1 MKLQI
6 TNVAAGGAVVKPV
19 EPGQHP
25 VVKIA
30 KGQRLALADKAAP
43 GQAEGV
49 VATRDGEA
57 LELKYA
63 DGTSVR
69 VENFYTECVNGECEI
84 LVDGAAAEPVSL
96 TAETA
101 GGADVVYAYGSPEA
115 LHGML
120 GDAAEALLAEA
131 TSVAGGM
138 LEFAPAT
145 AAVAAGAAPAGLSP
159 WTVLGLGA
167 LGVAGVAAAASG
179 GGGHDNDDTASTP
192 SAPQPV
198 TPPARLG
205 APVLALKHDAGGSA
219 SDGVSNDGRM
229 VVKGVDPGNTWEYT
243 TDGGTTWKA
252 GTGDEFDLPEG
263 DYKAGDVKARQ
274 IDAAGHKSPVSN
286 TPSAISID
294 KTPPTSGFDA
304 PAVALKN
311 DAGGSASDGLSND
324 GTMKVTGVTPG
335 NGWEYT
341 TDGGTTW
348 KAGSGDEFDLPEGDY
363 KAGDVKVRQVDLA
376 GNTSPAGDTPTAI
389 TIDKTPPTS
398 GFDAPVVKLK
408 HDAGGSASDGVSNDG
423 RVSVSGVDPAQQW
436 EYTTDGGQH
445 WTRGS
450 GDGFDLPEGQ
460 YKAGDVQA
468 RQIDPAGNT
477 SPIGNT
483 PTAITIDNTPPTS
496 GFDAPAVA
504 LKNDKGSS
512 ASDGLSNDGTM
523 KVTGVTPGNGWE
535 YTTDGG
541 TTWKTGTGDEFELP
555 AGDYNAGAVKVR
567 QVDLA
572 GNTSPSGDA
581 PSAILIDKTPPTSGF
596 DAPAVALKN
605 DAGGSASDGLS
616 NDGTMKV
623 TGVTPGNGWEYT
635 TDGGTTWKTGSGDEF
650 DLPEGDYQAGSVKV
664 RQVDTAGNTSA
675 SGDSASA
682 IMIYKTPPTSGFDA
696 PGVALK
702 NDAGGSA
709 SDGLSNDGTM
719 KVTGVTSGNGWE
731 YTTDGGANWTKGTGD
746 EFTLPEGDYKAG
758 DVKARQIDPAG
769 NTSPAGDTPT
779 AISIDKT
786 PPTSGF
792 DAPTVAL
799 KNDAGGSSSD
809 GLSNDGAMKVT
820 GVTSGNGW
828 EYTTDGGI
836 TWKKGTGDE
845 FDLPEGDYN
854 AGAVKV
860 RQVDPAGNTS
870 PAGDSPAAIT
880 IDKTPPTSGFD
891 APGVALKNDAG
902 GSASDG
908 LSNDGTMKVTGVTS
922 GNGWEY
928 TTDGGTTWK
937 TGTGDE
943 FDLPEGDYKAGNVKV
958 RQVDPAGN
966 KSPAGDTPAAIT
978 IDKTPP
984 TSGFDAPTVALKN
997 DAGGSAS
1004 DGLSNDGTMKVTGVT
1019 TGNGWEYTTDG
1030 GTTWTKGT
1038 GDEFDLPEG
1047 DYQAGNVK
1055 VRQIDPAGNKSPA
1068 GDTPTS
1074 ISIDKTPPTSGF
1086 DAPAVALKN
1095 DGGGSA
1101 SDGLS
1106 NDGTMKVTGVTPGN
1120 GWEYTTDGG
1129 TTWKTGSGDEFE
1141 LPEGD
1146 YKASDVKV
1154 RQVDSAGNKSV
1165 SGDAP
1170 AAISIDKTPPTTGFD
1185 APGVALKNDAGGSA
1199 SDGLSNDGTMKVTG
1213 VTSGNGWEY
1222 TTDGGSSWT
1231 KGSGDEFM
1239 LPEGDYQAGNVKV
1252 RQIDPAGNKSPSGD
1266 APTAISIDKT
1276 PPTSGFDAPTVAL
1289 KNDAGGSAS
1298 DGLSN
1303 DGTMKVTGVTS
1314 GNGWEYTTD
1323 GGTTWKTGA
1332 GDEFDLPEGD
1342 YQAGSVKVRQVDPAG
1357 NKSASG
1363 DSPAA
1368 ITIDKTPPTTGFNAP
1383 GVALKNDAGGSAS
1396 DGLSNDGTMKVTG
1409 VDPANG
1415 WEYTTDGGTTWKKGT
1430 GDEFDLPEGD
1440 YQAGSVKVRQV
1451 DPAGNKSASGDS
1463 PAAITIDKTPPTSG
1477 FDAPAVAL
1485 KNDAGGSASDGL
1497 SNDGTMKVTGITTGN
1512 GWEYT
1517 TDGGSTWK
1525 KGSGDEFDLP
1535 EGDYKA
1541 SDVKVRQVDPA
1552 GNTSASGDSPSAIT
1566 IDKTPPTTG
1575 FNAPGV
1581 ALKNDAG
1588 GSQNDGLS
1596 NDGTMK
1602 VTGVDP
1608 ANGWEYTTDG
1618 GSSWTKGTG
1627 DEFTLPEGDYQAGNV
1642 KVRQID
1648 PAGNKSPAGDT
1659 PTAISIDKT
1668 PPTSG
1673 FDAPS
1678 VALKNDAGSS
1688 ASDGLSKDG
1697 TMKVSGV
1704 TPGNGWEYTTDGGT
1718 TWKAGSGDEFD
1729 LPEGD
1734 YQAGSVKVRQ
1744 VDTAGNTSPAG
1755 DSPAAITID
1764 KTPPTSGFDAPT
1776 VALRNDTGAS
1786 ATDGISRDGTMVV
1799 TGVGAGN
1806 TWEYSTD
1813 GGASWTQG
1821 SGDTFTLKEGSYAAD
1836 AVQVRQS
1843 DVYGNGSA
1851 AGKPASAITIDQ
1863 TPPPIEQTPARLRL
1877 VEDSGESDTDG
1888 ITNKTYIAVEWQGS
1902 SNINWDFSTDGG
1914 ATWKRAARADRHKNQ
1929 FSVGN
1934 GVFQP
1939 GQIVVRGAPD
1949 EAGNYNT
1956 VSNTSTYDIDSSN
1969 SQPPV
1974 TFELKSGTAA
1984 GTEAGTFVSQGT
1996 FKLTSPV
2003 APGNSWQYTTG
2014 KNIWY
2019 DGFGDEFTLDEGR
2032 YDLRFLRVRQV
2043 EPKRGAISDS
2053 SGLPAEFTNT
2063 TRTLIVDHSAP
2074 VAPTLALKNDNGP
2087 ANNDGISSDGT
2098 MSVAGIEAGASWEY
2112 STDGGAS
2119 WQAGSG
2125 DSFVLALGSYA
2136 ADAIRV
2142 RQTDAAGNVSA
2153 VARNA
2158 GALFIGVPAP
2168 VVALADDDKTP
2179 GDGVSTNGLVKVS
2192 GVSAGNTWEYTTD
2205 GRTWQA
2211 GVGDGFTLTD
2221 GTYVKGTV
2229 QVRQIDAAG
2238 VRSAE
2243 AEPATTLAISQ
2254 FGLAMQLKADTGES
2268 GTDGVT
2274 ADGRIVFSGKASGP
2288 WQYSLDSGQ
2297 TWHRVS
2303 ASQAEVRVRNGT
2315 YEVDQ
2320 IQVRDRNNHTLSN
2333 KQRYE
2338 ILGGLMDK
2346 TPVPVMVHDTGSSAG
2361 DHVTNDGTFKVS
2373 GGTAGLGLDYSLDGG
2388 VTWMRATGDTFVVPD
2403 GVYNDRSTHDT
2414 LAVRFADRR
2423 SGQLSPVIIYNQ
2435 QFIVDTKAPDAPDL
2449 LVQGARNGVTHNG
2462 AVSVGSLEPGGTWEY
2477 SVDGGASW
2485 VAGSGTE
2492 FALAIGSHAA
2502 GQVGVRQIDR
2512 AGNVSQL
2519 TWNAAPIT
2527 VVTGL
2532 SVQLRNDL
2540 GTPED
2545 GVSRSG
2551 TMLVTGVGQGEQWQY
2566 SLDGG
2571 ASWSSSFDASV
2582 KTFLLQ
2588 GEHYDEGMVRVRKT
2602 DTAGATTDAQAIG
2615 SLDWQ
2620 VLHWDSAGAQAFT
2633 LDASRT
2639 PGAAQANVLAN
2650 GDTTGQAL
2658 TLAHLNLSGYHDPAS
2673 TQLHVAKA
2681 VNLSF
2686 TRDGQAVDTF
2696 TLADVV
2702 AGRIRVSY
2710 TQTGQDTAG
2719 TFAHASFTVTDR
2731 ASGDVI
2737 DIQLGAQPGFHDGNG
2752 QWLARPDTALWG
2764 DPSADGWKAPSDSP
2778 APGQGGADTL
2788 VGGSGRDLIFGDG
2801 SGGGLNM
2808 NNGFGGAPGS
2818 GDDVIHGG
2826 QGDDI
2831 LFGDGFGNDGRHRP
2845 LLNNG
2850 GFGGGGGGGGV
2861 TIVKTG
2867 GAGGVGAGAGGD
2879 RGGAGHGTTLGN
2891 ADTAPGTAGES
2902 GFGVGVGSGRPQEA
2916 VTAEVDGAGQNNPG
2930 FVFDNTGNV
2939 TDAIT
2944 QVETAFVDGAK
2955 GGSDLFAQAQ
2965 GAGNDHIYG
2974 GAGNDLIMG
2983 MVGND
2988 LIVGGTGNDIMYGR
3002 GASFAKPAMEDADT
3016 FLWQRGDAG
3025 KQGTALDV
3033 IRDFGGDGIADHLD
3047 IQGLLEG
3054 YVAGHDLKDWVSVQ
3068 TGVTAPAGARGSDVG
3083 ATGTLITIDVDGAG
3097 AGTTVQQIFLTGVD
3111 LDTNVNNLVNTGVLI
3126 V

>member
-19 EPGQHP
+19 EPGQHA

-120 GDAAEALLAEA
+120 GDAADALLAEA
-131 TSVAGGM
+131 TPVAGGM

-252 GTGDEFDLPEG
+252 GTGDVFDLPEG

-274 IDAAGHKSPVSN
+274 IDAAGHKSPVGN
-286 TPSAISID
+286 TPTAITID

-304 PAVALKN
+304 PAVALKH
-311 DAGGSASDGLSND
+311 DAGGSASDGLSYD

-376 GNTSPAGDTPTAI
+376 GNTSPAGDTPAAI

-423 RVSVSGVDPAQQW
+423 RVSVSGVDPAHQW

-483 PTAITIDNTPPTS
+483 PTAITIDKTPPTS

-504 LKNDKGSS
+504 LKNDKGGS

-541 TTWKTGTGDEFELP
+541 TTWKAGTGDEFELP

-572 GNTSPSGDA
+572 GNTSPSGDT
-581 PSAILIDKTPPTSGF
+581 PSAISIDKTPPTSGF
-596 DAPAVALKN
+596 DAPAVVLKN

-650 DLPEGDYQAGSVKV
+650 DLPEGDYKAGDVKV

-682 IMIYKTPPTSGFDA
+682 ITIDKTPPTSGFDA

-779 AISIDKT
+779 AI
-786 PPTSGF
+786 
-792 DAPTVAL
+792 
-799 KNDAGGSSSD
+799 
-809 GLSNDGAMKVT
+809 
-820 GVTSGNGW
+820 
-828 EYTTDGGI
+828 
-836 TWKKGTGDE
+836 
-845 FDLPEGDYN
+845 
-854 AGAVKV
+854 
-860 RQVDPAGNTS
+860 
-870 PAGDSPAAIT
+870 T

-891 APGVALKNDAG
+891 APA
-902 GSASDG
+902 
-908 LSNDGTMKVTGVTS
+908 
-922 GNGWEY
+922 
-928 TTDGGTTWK
+928 
-937 TGTGDE
+937 
-943 FDLPEGDYKAGNVKV
+943 
-958 RQVDPAGN
+958 
-966 KSPAGDTPAAIT
+966 
-978 IDKTPP
+978 
-984 TSGFDAPTVALKN
+984 
-997 DAGGSAS
+997 
-1004 DGLSNDGTMKVTGVT
+1004 
-1019 TGNGWEYTTDG
+1019 
-1030 GTTWTKGT
+1030 
-1038 GDEFDLPEG
+1038 
-1047 DYQAGNVK
+1047 
-1055 VRQIDPAGNKSPA
+1055 
-1068 GDTPTS
+1068 
-1074 ISIDKTPPTSGF
+1074 
-1086 DAPAVALKN
+1086 
-1095 DGGGSA
+1095 
-1101 SDGLS
+1101 
-1106 NDGTMKVTGVTPGN
+1106 
-1120 GWEYTTDGG
+1120 
-1129 TTWKTGSGDEFE
+1129 
-1141 LPEGD
+1141 
-1146 YKASDVKV
+1146 
-1154 RQVDSAGNKSV
+1154 
-1165 SGDAP
+1165 
-1170 AAISIDKTPPTTGFD
+1170 
-1185 APGVALKNDAGGSA
+1185 
-1199 SDGLSNDGTMKVTG
+1199 
-1213 VTSGNGWEY
+1213 
-1222 TTDGGSSWT
+1222 
-1231 KGSGDEFM
+1231 
-1239 LPEGDYQAGNVKV
+1239 
-1252 RQIDPAGNKSPSGD
+1252 
-1266 APTAISIDKT
+1266 
-1276 PPTSGFDAPTVAL
+1276 
-1289 KNDAGGSAS
+1289 
-1298 DGLSN
+1298 
-1303 DGTMKVTGVTS
+1303 
-1314 GNGWEYTTD
+1314 
-1323 GGTTWKTGA
+1323 
-1332 GDEFDLPEGD
+1332 
-1342 YQAGSVKVRQVDPAG
+1342 
-1357 NKSASG
+1357 
-1363 DSPAA
+1363 
-1368 ITIDKTPPTTGFNAP
+1368 
-1383 GVALKNDAGGSAS
+1383 VALKNDAGGSAS

-1440 YQAGSVKVRQV
+1440 YIAGAVKVRQV
-1451 DPAGNKSASGDS
+1451 DPAGNTSPAGDSPSAITIDKTPPTSGFDAPGVALKNDAGGSASDGLSNDGTMKVTGVDPANGWEYTTDGGSTWKKGTGDEFDLPEGDYKAGNVKVRQIDPAGNKSASGDS
-1463 PAAITIDKTPPTSG
+1463 PSAITIDKTPPTSG

-1525 KGSGDEFDLP
+1525 KGTGDEFDLP

-1588 GSQNDGLS
+1588 GNQSDGLS
-1596 NDGTMK
+1596 NDGTIE

-1618 GSSWTKGTG
+1618 GNTWTKGSG
-1627 DEFTLPEGDYQAGNV
+1627 DEFTLPEGDYQAGKV
-1642 KVRQID
+1642 KARQID

-1718 TWKAGSGDEFD
+1718 TWKTGSGDEFD

-1734 YQAGSVKVRQ
+1734 YAAGNVKVRQ
-1744 VDTAGNTSPAG
+1744 VDPAGNTSVSGAT
-1755 DSPAAITID
+1755 PAAITID

-1776 VALRNDTGAS
+1776 LALKNDTGAS

-1799 TGVGAGN
+1799 TSVGTGN

-1851 AGKPASAITIDQ
+1851 IGKPATAITIDQ
-1863 TPPPIEQTPARLRL
+1863 TPPPVEQTPARLRL

-1888 ITNKTYIAVEWQGS
+1888 ITNKTYIAVEWQGRK
-1902 SNINWDFSTDGG
+1902 NINWEFSTDGG
-1914 ATWKRAARADRHKNQ
+1914 ATWKLAARLDRQRDQ
-1929 FSVGN
+1929 FAVVD
-1934 GVFQP
+1934 GVYQP

-1956 VSNTSTYDIDSSN
+1956 VSNTSTFDIDSSN
-1969 SQPPV
+1969 SQPVV

-1984 GTEAGTFVSQGT
+1984 GAEAGTFVSQGT
-1996 FKLTSPV
+1996 FKLTSAV
-2003 APGNSWQYTTG
+2003 VPGNTWQYTLG
-2014 KNIWY
+2014 RNIWY
-2019 DGFGDEFTLDEGR
+2019 DGVGDEFTLDEGR

-2043 EPKRGAISDS
+2043 EPKRGAVSDS
-2053 SGLPAEFTNT
+2053 SGLPVEFTNT

-2074 VAPTLALKNDNGP
+2074 AAPTFALKNDNGP

-2098 MSVAGIEAGASWEY
+2098 ILVAGIEAGASWEY

-2125 DSFVLALGSYA
+2125 DNFVLALGSYA
-2136 ADAIRV
+2136 ADTIRV

-2153 VARNA
+2153 VGRNA

-2168 VVALADDDKTP
+2168 VVALADDDNTP
-2179 GDGVSTNGLVKVS
+2179 GDGISKNGLVKVS

-2254 FGLAMQLKADTGES
+2254 FGLTLQLKADTGES

-2274 ADGRIVFSGKASGP
+2274 ADGRMVFSGRDNGQ
-2288 WQYSLDSGQ
+2288 WQYSLDGGQ
-2297 TWHRVS
+2297 TWSRGKPSSHEFR
-2303 ASQAEVRVRNGT
+2303 ARNGT

-2320 IQVRDRNNHTLSN
+2320 IQARDRNGHVLSN

-2338 ILGGLMDK
+2338 IFDGVMDK
-2346 TPVPVMVHDTGSSAG
+2346 TPSPALVQDTGSSAS
-2361 DHVTNDGTFKVS
+2361 DRVTNDGTFKVS
-2373 GGTAGLGLDYSLDGG
+2373 GATADLRLEYSLDGG
-2388 VTWMRATGDTFVVPD
+2388 KTWSPAVGDSFVVPD
-2403 GVYNDRSTHDT
+2403 GSYNHRSTLDA
-2414 LAVRFADRR
+2414 LAVRFVDPR
-2423 SGQLSPVIIYNQ
+2423 SGQMSSVITYRQ
-2435 QFIVDTKAPDAPDL
+2435 PFTVDTKAPDAPEL
-2449 LVQGARNGVTHNG
+2449 LLHGARNGVTHDG
-2462 AVSVGSLEPGGTWEY
+2462 AVSVGSLEAGGTWEY

-2519 TWNAAPIT
+2519 TWNTAPIT
-2527 VVTGL
+2527 VTTGL

-2588 GEHYDEGMVRVRKT
+2588 GQHYDEGMVRVRKT
-2602 DTAGATTDAQAIG
+2602 DTAGATTDVQAIG

-2620 VLHWDSAGAQAFT
+2620 VLHWDSAGALAFT

-2639 PGAAQANVLAN
+2639 PDAPQANVLAN

-2658 TLAHLNLSGYHDPAS
+2658 TLAHLNLSGYHAAAS
-2673 TQLHVAKA
+2673 TQVHVSKA

-2710 TQTGQDTAG
+2710 TQSGQDTAG

-2737 DIQLGAQPGFHDGNG
+2737 DIQLGAQPGFHDSNG

-2764 DPSADGWKAPSDSP
+2764 DPSGDGWRGSNEMPGS
-2778 APGQGGADTL
+2778 GQGGADTL
-2788 VGGSGRDLIFGDG
+2788 VGGNGRDLIFGDG
-2801 SGGGLNM
+2801 SGGGLNLT
-2808 NNGFGGAPGS
+2808 NGFGGAPGS
-2818 GDDVIHGG
+2818 GDDIIYGG

-2831 LFGDGFGNDGRHRP
+2831 LFGDGFGSDGRQRP

-2850 GFGGGGGGGGV
+2850 GFGGGGGGAGV
-2861 TIVKTG
+2861 SAFKTG

-2879 RGGAGHGTTLGN
+2879 KGGAGHGTTMGN
-2891 ADTAPGTAGES
+2891 GDTAPGAADDS

-2916 VTAEVDGAGQNNPG
+2916 VTAEVDGASQNNPG
-2930 FVFDNTGNV
+2930 FVFDNTGKV

-2955 GGSDLFAQAQ
+2955 GGSDLFAQDQ
-2965 GAGNDHIYG
+2965 GAGNDQIHG

-3002 GASFAKPAMEDADT
+3002 GGGYERRVMEDADT

-3025 KQGTALDV
+3025 TQGAALDV

-3054 YVAGHDLKDWVSVQ
+3054 YVAGNHLKDWVSVQ

-3097 AGTTVQQIFLTGVD
+3097 AGTTMQQIFLTGVD